1 MAHRPTP
8 LSLDPPRGWLPSL
21 WVSPPPDLPSPD
33 PPPPAVP
40 KPSSVPRLP
49 SAQVPHHP
57 QPHCPQISPLLRGSL
72 VPGAPPPA
80 PSPWPDWSSLTAL
93 RLADRRRT
101 AAEVRAAGPAERRAP
116 PGEPRV
122 SFDQIRRRSLGG
134 AGQAGGRPRAQG
146 GAGDPGPLSAA
157 GVSCV
162 PGRRGRGFQGCRRV
176 PGARRP
182 RREGAGRRW
191 RGAHLPGLQQLE
203 ARRGARWGVGS
214 LLGPRGSCAK

>member
-1 MAHRPTP
+1 MAGSP
-8 LSLDPPRGWLPSL
+8 LSGY
-21 WVSPPPDLPSPD
+21 
-33 PPPPAVP
+33 
-40 KPSSVPRLP
+40 
-49 SAQVPHHP
+49 PHH
-57 QPHCPQISPLLRGSL
+57 QTSHPQIPHRQLSPSPLLSLGSPVPRFPTTPSRTVHRSPPSSGVPL
-72 VPGAPPPA
+72 FPGAPPPA

-93 RLADRRRT
+93 RLADRRGT
-101 AAEVRAAGPAERRAP
+101 AAEVRAAGPADRRAP

-134 AGQAGGRPRAQG
+134 AGQASGRPRAQG

-162 PGRRGRGFQGCRRV
+162 PGRRGLRFQGSRQV

-203 ARRGARWGVGS
+203 ARRGAGSGVGS
-214 LLGPRGSCAK
+214 LLGPRGSCATK